1 MNMPYIVRTTK
12 TGKEQSDAIS
22 YAFSDK
28 REIYLFDEIDNA
40 VCESVIAQLGY
51 LDDVGE
57 DDIKLIINSP
67 GGSVNAGLAIVDAMK
82 RCKCDV
88 STICTGMAASMA
100 AVILSCGTVG
110 KRYAT
115 PFCEVMIHQPL
126 GGVQG
131 QATDIELV
139 SKHIRKVKDKINK
152 LLSDNTQKP
161 VDVIAADCERDY
173 YMSADEAIDYGIVDD
188 YYQ

>member
-1 MNMPYIVRTTK
+1 MNMPIIVRTTK
-12 TGKEQSDAIS
+12 TGKEESDVIS
-22 YAFSDK
+22 YAFSKK
-28 REIYLFDEIDNA
+28 REIYLFDEVNNA
-40 VCESVIAQLGY
+40 VSESVIAQLNY
-51 LDDVGE
+51 LEEVGDE
-57 DDIKLIINSP
+57 DIKLIINSP
-67 GGSVNAGLAIVDAMK
+67 GGTVTAGLAIVDAMK

-88 STICTGMAASMA
+88 STVCTGMAASMA

-110 KRYAT
+110 KRYVT
-115 PFCEVMIHQPL
+115 PLCEVMIHQPL

-139 SKHIRKVKDKINK
+139 SNHIRKVKDKVNK
-152 LLSDNTQKP
+152 LLSDNTQKT
-161 VDVIAADCERDY
+161 VDVIASDCERDY